1 MILNTPLFW
10 LLGGSSSLSLS
21 SPHILPESWL
31 LVSPICSQWKT
42 PEIGPAGHHLW
53 TLGLATLS
61 QRLSMAQSPWCHVRN
76 GKLKGFFFRENLW
89 KLKTQV
95 FANPWDSMGWFFGK
109 ILTETPGFYPQVPE
123 PNGDMVEK
131 VSNRGFPD
139 VWSPYSATSTMNTRQ
154 LRHNT
159 KSIAIFNLFREI
171 PSAQKIWSEKLH
183 SILQETIQTYSTHSE
198 YDSLFNLQLAFFT
211 GFLWIMDDT
220 WSRSPELLFQSPGF
234 SRSTGDSLKVI
245 WVPRIE
251 ATEDMATKALG
262 ESTFTTPCIAAA
274 LIVGSKP
281 LKTLISCA

>member
-1 MILNTPLFW
+1 
-10 LLGGSSSLSLS
+10 
-21 SPHILPESWL
+21 
-31 LVSPICSQWKT
+31 
-42 PEIGPAGHHLW
+42 
-53 TLGLATLS
+53 
-61 QRLSMAQSPWCHVRN
+61 MAQSPWCHVRN

-131 VSNRGFPD
+131 VSNSGVPD

-171 PSAQKIWSEKLH
+171 PSAQKLWSEKSH

-234 SRSTGDSLKVI
+234 SISIGDSLGHLSPKDRGD
-245 WVPRIE
+245 WGYGDKGTGRKHFHH
-251 ATEDMATKALG
+251 TLHCR
-262 ESTFTTPCIAAA
+262 CIDRC
-274 LIVGSKP
+274 VFH
-281 LKTLISCA
+281 KTLISCA